1 MKDSSSKC
9 SECLHLWSYSPDMSS
24 PYGELACKKGHW
36 EGAEDPGD
44 LDKPIECEDYNEQN
58 E

>member
-1 MKDSSSKC
+1 
-9 SECLHLWSYSPDMSS
+9 MSS

-44 LDKPIECEDYNEQN
+44 LDKPIECEDYTEQN